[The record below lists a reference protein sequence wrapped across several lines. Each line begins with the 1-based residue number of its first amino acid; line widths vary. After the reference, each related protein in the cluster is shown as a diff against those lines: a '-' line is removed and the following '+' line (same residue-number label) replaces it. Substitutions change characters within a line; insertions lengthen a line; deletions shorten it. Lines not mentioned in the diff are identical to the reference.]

1 MVPGAVKFIVADV
14 AFQWVA
20 LVCNIALFM
29 VIGLF
34 LQATLEGAADA
45 GMAIGVL
52 GASAAAIVVR
62 MVCQTAAQ
70 RMGRKAASCAKCSI
84 RQQVY
89 DKLAALGPAYSETV
103 ATAVAVQVSVEGT
116 EQLESYFG
124 QYLPQLFYALLAPL
138 TLFVALAPLSLPTAV
153 ALLVCVPLIPAS
165 IVCVQKIARRTMR
178 NYWGSYTDLGSM
190 FLEAIQGLTTLK
202 IYSADARKH
211 EEMNGAA
218 ESFRKATMRL
228 LTMQLNSI
236 TVMDLFAFGGAAVGM
251 IAVLWQFSCG
261 AATFAAAF
269 SIVFLSSEFFIPMR
283 TLGSFFHTAMGGMA
297 AAEKMYAILNAPL
310 PVDGAREVDPRDAS
324 VECRGVGYSYDGKR
338 QVLEGVDFS
347 APRGSFIGVTGES
360 GSGKSTLA
368 GILSGANARYA
379 GNVSIGGIDLR
390 DISAESLRK
399 TVTTVPFSSYV
410 FKGTLR
416 ANLLLAKPDASDDEL
431 WEALAKCRLAG
442 FARESGGLD
451 MEIAAEGANL
461 SGGQRQRLAF
471 ARALL
476 HDSPIYIFD
485 EATSN
490 IDAESEAAII
500 SAARELAG
508 SHTVI
513 MISHR
518 LSAIE
523 HADKI
528 YVLGQGKLVEHGTHS
543 QLLACGCAYTRLWE
557 SQSQLEAFAQGDG
570 EAASDAGAVAGG
582 GEGASAASG
591 ADVLEPPC
599 EADEPVQPASVDRRG
614 ASGAAAPRRRSN
626 FSIMARLVG
635 LTRPLLPVM
644 ALAIVLGVLGF
655 LAAIFLTVFAAYG
668 LLNAAGSWGVVPL
681 GVACALVVVCGVVR
695 GPLRYGE
702 QLCNHY
708 LAFKILALVRDKVFG
723 KMRTLAPAKLEGR
736 DKGDLVSLLTGDIEL
751 LEVFYAHT
759 LSPAAIALVVSV
771 VMVAFTATL
780 SPLLAAYAAF
790 SYAVVGIAVPWI
802 SSKASGT
809 GGREVRDAIGSMN
822 AFVLDSLRGLRET
835 LQFGRA
841 GDRARELACRMS
853 DLAKVEGR
861 LKDRTAVAMAATGA
875 VVLALDMGML
885 LAAMRLANS
894 GTIAFGPAAI
904 ACAALMS
911 SFGPVIAVANLG
923 STLQQTLAS
932 GARVLDVLDENP
944 QTVEIEDGVS
954 LDGFSGAEASHVD
967 FSYGDAC
974 VLSDVELSIQPGQV
988 VRIAGRSG
996 SGKSTLLKLFMRFW
1010 DVSSGAIEVSGR
1022 DVRRV
1027 ATASLRQMEGFMTQ
1041 ETHLFAGTVRDN
1053 LSFAKPGASDAEIM
1067 AACEKA
1073 SIADFVRRLPAGL
1086 DTQVGEL
1093 GDALSGGE
1101 RQRLGLARVF
1111 LHDAP
1116 FVLLDEP
1123 TSNLDALNEAA
1134 VLRALADNRAGKTVL
1149 LVSHR
1154 PSAAAIADATYSV
1167 EHGRVS

>member
-1 MVPGAVKFIVADV
+1 MFDKRLLAMVPGVAKYILANV
-14 AFQWVA
+14 LFQWIA
-20 LVCNIALFM
+20 LVCNIALFI

-34 LQATLEGAADA
+34 LQATFEGAADA
-45 GMAIGVL
+45 AMAIGVL
-52 GASAAAIVVR
+52 AAAALAIAVR
-62 MVCQTAAQ
+62 MACQTAAQ
-70 RMGRKAASCAKCSI
+70 RMGQRAAAKAKCAI

-89 DKLAALGPAYSETV
+89 DKLVALGPAYNETV
-103 ATAVAVQVSVEGT
+103 ATSVAVQVSVEGT

-124 QYLPQLFYALLAPL
+124 QYVPQLFYALIAPI
-138 TLFVALAPLSLPTAV
+138 TLFVALAPLSLPAAV
-153 ALLVCVPLIPAS
+153 ALLVCVPFIPAS
-165 IVCVQKIARRTMR
+165 IMVVQKIARRTMR
-178 NYWGSYTDLGSM
+178 NYWGSYSDLGSM

-202 IYSADARKH
+202 IYSADAQKH
-211 EEMNGAA
+211 KEMNEAA
-218 ESFRKATMRL
+218 EGFRKATMRL
-228 LTMQLNSI
+228 LSMQLNSI
-236 TVMDLFAFGGAAVGM
+236 TVMDLFAFGGAAIGI
-251 IAVLWQFSCG
+251 IAVLWRFSIG

-283 TLGSFFHTAMGGMA
+283 TLGSFFHTAMNGMA
-297 AAEKMYAILNAPL
+297 AAEKMYAILDAPL
-310 PVDGAREVDPRDAS
+310 PVDGARAVDPRSAN
-324 VECRGVGYSYDGKR
+324 VACRGVGYSYDGQR
-338 QVLEGVDFS
+338 QVLEGVNFD
-347 APRGSFIGVTGES
+347 APCGSFIGVTGES

-368 GILSGANARYA
+368 GILSGTNARYT
-379 GNVSIGGIDLR
+379 GDIRIGGIDLR
-390 DISAESLRK
+390 DISAESLRE
-399 TVTTVPFSSYV
+399 TITTVPFSSYV

-416 ANLLLAKPDASDDEL
+416 SNLLLAKPDAADNEL
-431 WEALAKCRLAG
+431 WEALEKCRLAG
-442 FARESGGLD
+442 FVRESGGLD

-476 HDSPIYIFD
+476 HDAPIYIFD

-508 SHTVI
+508 AHTVI

-518 LSAIE
+518 LSALE
-523 HADKI
+523 HADEI
-528 YVLGQGKLVEHGTHS
+528 YVLEQGKLAQHGTHA
-543 QLLACGCAYTRLWE
+543 QLLAQGGAYAKLWE
-557 SQSQLEAFAQGDG
+557 KQSQLEAFAHGVAQEGVEEFDACEADSQLQPAQQDSHHAGD
-570 EAASDAGAVAGG
+570 EAASR
-582 GEGASAASG
+582 
-591 ADVLEPPC
+591 PPH
-599 EADEPVQPASVDRRG
+599 
-614 ASGAAAPRRRSN
+614 RSN

-644 ALAIVLGVLGF
+644 ALAILLGVFGF
-655 LAAIFLTVFAAYG
+655 VAAIFLTVFAAYG
-668 LLNAAGSWGVVPL
+668 LLDAAGVWAAIPVGAAC
-681 GVACALVVVCGVVR
+681 VAVAVCGVVR

-736 DKGDLVSLLTGDIEL
+736 DKGDLVSLLTSDVEL

-759 LSPAAIALVVSV
+759 LSP
-771 VMVAFTATL
+771 
-780 SPLLAAYAAF
+780 LLALYAAF
-790 SYAVVGIAVPWI
+790 SYAVVGIAVPWV

-841 GDRARELACRMS
+841 ADRAQELSNRMDS
-853 DLAKVEGR
+853 LIRVEAR
-861 LKDRTAVAMAATGA
+861 LKGRTAIAMAATGA
-875 VVLALDMGML
+875 AVLALDMGML
-885 LAAMRLANS
+885 LASMHLVNY
-894 GTIAFGPAAI
+894 GMLDFGCAVV

-932 GARVLDVLDENP
+932 GARVLDVLDECP
-944 QTVEIEDGVS
+944 QTEEVEGGVA
-954 LDGFSGAEASHVD
+954 LEGFEGAVASHVD
-967 FSYGDAC
+967 FSYGDAK
-974 VLSDVELSIQPGQV
+974 VLSDVELHVEPGQV
-988 VRIAGRSG
+988 VQIAGRSG

-1010 DVSSGAIEVSGR
+1010 DVDRGAIEVSGR
-1022 DVRRV
+1022 DIRCVN
-1027 ATASLRQMEGFMTQ
+1027 TASLREVEGFMTQ

-1053 LSFAKPGASDAEIM
+1053 LAFAKPGARDDEIM

-1073 SIADFVRRLPAGL
+1073 SIANFVRRLPAGL

-1101 RQRLGLARVF
+1101 RQRLGLARMF

-1134 VLRALADNRAGKTVL
+1134 VLRALSDNRASKTVL

-1154 PSAAAIADATYSV
+1154 PSAAAIADVTYSV